1 MIQKILT
8 PLDGSNNANVAL
20 EVAADIAAKCGA
32 HLKILHV
39 GLRQPGPLTELYEE
53 AERSFEQAESS
64 GGWTS
69 DHLNWERRLQV
80 LDHMGHM
87 ILNDGQARAKDRGAT
102 SVETL
107 IDWGEAG
114 ERILHHSKH
123 PAADMIVMGSRGA
136 SPLQGLF
143 LGSVSYKVFHLAPC
157 TCVTVHATED
167 QSGLGELER
176 IVVPFD
182 GSDHA
187 MKAVELA
194 CNMAE
199 KFGAGL
205 KFVHVLQHGQSPEHL
220 LGAVGIDRLDAET
233 RQALDGARAAG
244 SLARGSAFALPTIP
258 ETVLRKVGEAILA
271 RAKET
276 AAQEGIT
283 KVETELL
290 DGDPAHCILET
301 AKQDRS
307 NLIVMGM
314 RGLSE
319 VTGMLVGSVSYKV
332 NHLAPCTCITV
343 R

>member
-1 MIQKILT
+1 MTQKILT
-8 PLDGSNNANVAL
+8 ALDGSNNARVAL

-32 HLKILHV
+32 QLKILHV
-39 GLRQPGPLTELYEE
+39 GLRQPGSLTELYEA

-64 GGWTS
+64 GDWTS
-69 DHLNWERRLQV
+69 DHLHWERRDQV

-87 ILNDGQARAKDRGAT
+87 ILNDAQARAKDRGAT
-102 SVETL
+102 SVESV

-123 PAADMIVMGSRGA
+123 PAVDMIVMGSRGA

-143 LGSVSYKVFHLAPC
+143 LGSVSHKVFHLAPC
-157 TCVTVHATED
+157 TCATVHAAEG
-167 QSGLGELER
+167 QVGLGKLER

-182 GSDHA
+182 GSAHA

-194 CNMAE
+194 SDMAE

-205 KFVHVLQHGQSPEHL
+205 KFVHVMQHGQSPEHL
-220 LGAVGIDRLDAET
+220 LGVVDIDRLDAET
-233 RQALDGARAAG
+233 RQALNEARTAG
-244 SLARGSAFALPTIP
+244 SLAMGSALALPTIP
-258 ETVLRKVGEAILA
+258 ETVLKKVGEGILA

-276 AAQEGIT
+276 AAQREIT
-283 KVETELL
+283 EVETELL
-290 DGDPAHCILET
+290 DGDPAHCILE
-301 AKQDRS
+301 AVEQDRAD
-307 NLIVMGM
+307 LIVMGM
-314 RGLSE
+314 RGLGE
-319 VTGMLVGSVSYKV
+319 VAGMLVGSVSYKV